1 MKSRRSRPGGFS
13 LLETMVAAGMLGVI
27 AAGLMTTMSFAA
39 GQNARTR
46 QNALASTEAAAAMER
61 FIGILG
67 VATTT
72 ARTPAQLCLL
82 LAAGPM
88 STAAGGTTT
97 GTCPALTLSNAP
109 VQGTAMRKR
118 IDLVEEAV
126 GARPGLKVKI
136 TVTGPAL
143 LRPLVFTTHLRL

>member
-1 MKSRRSRPGGFS
+1 VKSRAIRAFS
-13 LLETMVAAGMLGVI
+13 LLETMVAAAMLGII

-46 QNALASTEAAAAMER
+46 QNALASTEAQAAMER
-61 FIGILG
+61 FIGILS

-72 ARTPAQLCLL
+72 QRTPAQLCEM

-88 STAAGGTTT
+88 AGGTTT
-97 GTCPALTLSNAP
+97 GTCPGLTMADAP

-126 GARPGLKVKI
+126 GSRPGLKVTI
-136 TVTGPAL
+136 TITGPAL
-143 LRPLVFTTHLRL
+143 LRALVFTTHLRL

>member
-1 MKSRRSRPGGFS
+1 MI
-13 LLETMVAAGMLGVI
+13 AAGMLGVI

-46 QNALASTEAAAAMER
+46 QNALASSEATAAIER
-61 FIGILG
+61 FVGILS

-72 ARTPAQLCLL
+72 ARTPAQLCLM

-88 STAAGGTTT
+88 AGGTQS
-97 GTCPALTLSNAP
+97 GTCPALTVVDAP

-136 TVTGPAL
+136 TITGPAL
-143 LRPLVFTTHLRL
+143 LRALVFTTHLRL